1 MSSESDR
8 RWYSVLS
15 GMDLN
20 SAGYRINNFPKD
32 VRLPSTFGQNKGITA
47 LRQAE
52 ITAMHRALDAREYH
66 RQAGLRIEAV
76 GVPLPD
82 GTPSSLPAGSLVL
95 IRHDYTFPVPP
106 ANDESAQI
114 AHWRSSRGAL
124 VHMDER
130 GGGWQMRIDLRENPN
145 PNPTMHDRDDAAAVH
160 DSNGNPVAAPVTRVR
175 PDARGQPKEK
185 KKKGGVMGK
194 KGVRKRKRPARSSSD
209 EETSDTSEEEQSGS
223 DYREEGDE
231 PEDIPR
237 RGPTQV
243 GGGQA
248 RQYASRPRL
257 SAGEI
262 GHPRQSNTDARAL
275 PDDDAEDSGGSSPCL
290 KPGGEGKGKG
300 KADPPVDLSSA
311 PFAARTSPVHTYGRV
326 PSTAIRE
333 SFMSNTYESH
343 DPLPPPAFD
352 SVPGPRSPP
361 VPLQSRA
368 PPPLMSTRPQQSTAG
383 PFSTRAPPP
392 PMSTRPQRSTA
403 GPFST
408 AIAGPSTG
416 GSRVISSQNC
426 GVQCMPNR
434 ELKLHSQ
441 TLIHV
446 PRSLQQ
452 KTRLS
457 QKNPVNY
464 ERERLARINAGLPS
478 DRTLM
483 HVARSFLQKNPAN
496 YERERLARINA
507 GLPSDRPPAKKPGEL
522 QAGEAGQDQRWAA
535 IRSLPQKNPANYER
549 ERLARINAGLPSDR
563 VNH

>member
-1 MSSESDR
+1 MSAASIQDVGKDIFRDSKSNGFA
-8 RWYSVLS
+8 WTTI
-15 GMDLN
+15 GQKLN

-32 VRLPSTFGQNKGITA
+32 VRLPSIFGQNKGIAA
-47 LRQAE
+47 LRQSE
-52 ITAMHRALDAREYH
+52 IAAMHCTLDAHEYH

-95 IRHDYTFPVPP
+95 IRHDYMFPVPP

-130 GGGWQMRIDLRENPN
+130 GGGWQMRIDLSKNPN
-145 PNPTMHDRDDAAAVH
+145 PNPTMRDRDDTTAMH

-185 KKKGGVMGK
+185 KKKKGGVMGK
-194 KGVRKRKRPARSSSD
+194 KATR
-209 EETSDTSEEEQSGS
+209 ETSDTSEEEQSGS

-248 RQYASRPRL
+248 RQYTSRPCL

-262 GHPRQSNTDARAL
+262 GHPRESDTDARGL

-290 KPGGEGKGKG
+290 KPGREGKGKG
-300 KADPPVDLSSA
+300 KANPPVDLSSA

-326 PSTAIRE
+326 PSTAIRK
-333 SFMSNTYESH
+333 SFMSNTYELH

-368 PPPLMSTRPQQSTAG
+368 PPP
-383 PFSTRAPPP
+383 
-392 PMSTRPQRSTA
+392 PMSTRPQWSTA

-416 GSRVISSQNC
+416 GSRV
-426 GVQCMPNR
+426 V
-434 ELKLHSQ
+434 
-441 TLIHV
+441 
-446 PRSLQQ
+446 SLQVS
-452 KTRLS
+452 LLAS
-457 QKNPVNY
+457 AWPNLGEE
-464 ERERLARINAGLPS
+464 ERNSWMAEMTAEQQTALL
-478 DRTLM
+478 RTL
-483 HVARSFLQKNPAN
+483 
-496 YERERLARINA
+496 
-507 GLPSDRPPAKKPGEL
+507 GPSW
-522 QAGEAGQDQRWAA
+522 Q
-535 IRSLPQKNPANYER
+535 
-549 ERLARINAGLPSDR
+549 
-563 VNH
+563 